1 MAIFDTK
8 NKFRYKVLTTMVY
21 KDKQLEEFLDDQ
33 GEMGWEAVSLEVD
46 YKKDLKDKPCRWYR
60 VVFKARY

>member
-33 GEMGWEAVSLEVD
+33 GEMGWEAVNLEVD
-46 YKKDLKDKPCRWYR
+46 YITDAKDKPCRWYR
-60 VVFKARY
+60 VVFKVRY